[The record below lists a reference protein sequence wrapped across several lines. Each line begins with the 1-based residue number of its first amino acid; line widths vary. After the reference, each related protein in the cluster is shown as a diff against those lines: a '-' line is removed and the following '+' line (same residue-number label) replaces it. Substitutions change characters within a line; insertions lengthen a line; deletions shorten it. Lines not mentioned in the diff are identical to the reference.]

1 MVARLLSDPLPLRPV
16 ASLASWRSEAGERWL
31 PWVYGRATLRP
42 VPLDASGREW
52 LVADHPIVSVD
63 RVTID
68 GRVID
73 GWQLVQRLDD
83 AARPIAVLRLT
94 QSPQSGQFPAV
105 TVIGRRHADTGAA
118 LEHPADIAADLL
130 RQCGWAL
137 APDAFQGLRDVWPGI
152 ALGLVIDNPQR
163 VREAL
168 SAVIEPLGA
177 WWRTDPPRAGQR
189 TAGTPSAQIDAMLA
203 EQIRARAESAALATV
218 ATVRYGYDWAE
229 GAPRSALSLTAPE
242 AVQAWGEIETTID
255 LPAVRTARDALAIGA
270 AELARLARP
279 MWRIDATVPARMQIQ
294 AGDTVSIA
302 HPRMPTG
309 DALVL
314 STALDRSA
322 GTLQISAELPAG
334 EAPRVELALRATAT
348 DPAVR
353 DERIVYRDGT
363 ATFTIADDT
372 GAPLAGAT
380 VRMDGQQVR
389 ETDRLGRVQFPAAR
403 GPHTLEVFAHGFAP
417 FTMEVLV

>member
-16 ASLASWRSEAGERWL
+16 AALSSWRSEAGERWL

-42 VPLDASGREW
+42 VPLDAGGREW
-52 LVADHPIVSVD
+52 LVADHPIVSVE
-63 RVTID
+63 RVTVE
-68 GRVID
+68 GRIID

-94 QSPQSGQFPAV
+94 QAPQSGQSPAV
-105 TVIGRRHADTGAA
+105 TVVGRRHADTGAA

-137 APDAFQGLRDVWPGI
+137 SADAFQGLRDAWPGI
-152 ALGLVIDNPQR
+152 VLGLVIDNPQR

-189 TAGTPSAQIDAMLA
+189 TPAAPSAQIDAMLA
-203 EQIRARAESAALATV
+203 EQIRARAESAPLATV

-229 GAPRSALSLTAPE
+229 GAPRGALSLTAPE
-242 AVQAWGEIETTID
+242 AVQAWGAIETTID
-255 LPAVRTARDALAIGA
+255 LPALRTARDALAIGSA
-270 AELARLARP
+270 QLGRLARP
-279 MWRIDATVPARMQIQ
+279 LWRIDATVPARMQIQ
-294 AGDTVSIA
+294 AGDTVRIA
-302 HPRMPTG
+302 HPRMPAG
-309 DALVL
+309 AALVL
-314 STALDRSA
+314 STALDRGA

-348 DPAVR
+348 DPDVR
-353 DERIVYRDGT
+353 DDRITYRDGT
-363 ATFTIADDT
+363 ATFTITDDT
-372 GAPLAGAT
+372 GAPLAGAAVT
-380 VRMDGQQVR
+380 LDGQEMR
-389 ETDRLGRVQFPAAR
+389 NADRLGRVQFRTTR
-403 GPHTLEVFAHGFAP
+403 GAHTLEVYMAGFAP
-417 FTMEVLV
+417 FSMEVVV